1 MRTILTSFLLGI
13 SALAAQV
20 DAQELRGVWIA
31 NTGSTVLESRA
42 EIAQTMEV
50 LRAHGINT
58 VYPVMWSKGL
68 TCYPSAVAKEVVGS
82 AIDPRYGDRDP
93 LEQVI
98 YEAHRRGIEV
108 VAWLEY
114 GFAAEHAKKPTTLLK
129 RNPKWA
135 AVGPDGKRVEKN
147 DFTWANAFDPE
158 VQSFVT
164 DMVVELAQAYDI
176 DGLQGDDRLPAL
188 PSTGGYDAATLKA
201 WAQHSGSTKKPEP
214 KDEAW
219 VAWRADRLSD
229 WLAQLQTTVR
239 GFGGLQLSSS
249 PSCYPWG
256 LNEYL
261 QDAQAWAERGLVD
274 ALHPQVY
281 RYDLP
286 AYVRTLREQTS
297 ALQRRDGPLLA
308 PGVLVKSGSYVIS
321 SEYLL
326 GAVQANRDAGCAGEV
341 HFFLEGL
348 RERDDALL
356 KALHAG
362 PYRTE
367 ALAPWRVA
375 KPRPAPREALLD
387 ADGRAELTVQQTG
400 QWDLWIDLGGLGPAK
415 TNAAQQVE
423 ISWTLAGVSGS
434 QRVRVHEGL
443 ARVTRL
449 QVPANAGV
457 SVQVRAAAKAPAGTP
472 GRAVLLATREMLAK

>member
-1 MRTILTSFLLGI
+1 M
-13 SALAAQV
+13 
-20 DAQELRGVWIA
+20 
-31 NTGSTVLESRA
+31 
-42 EIAQTMEV
+42 
-50 LRAHGINT
+50 
-58 VYPVMWSKGL
+58 
-68 TCYPSAVAKEVVGS
+68 
-82 AIDPRYGDRDP
+82 
-93 LEQVI
+93 
-98 YEAHRRGIEV
+98 
-108 VAWLEY
+108 
-114 GFAAEHAKKPTTLLK
+114 
-129 RNPKWA
+129 
-135 AVGPDGKRVEKN
+135 
-147 DFTWANAFDPE
+147 
-158 VQSFVT
+158 
-164 DMVVELAQAYDI
+164 
-176 DGLQGDDRLPAL
+176 
-188 PSTGGYDAATLKA
+188 
-201 WAQHSGSTKKPEP
+201 
-214 KDEAW
+214 
-219 VAWRADRLSD
+219 
-229 WLAQLQTTVR
+229 
-239 GFGGLQLSSS
+239 
-249 PSCYPWG
+249 
-256 LNEYL
+256 
-261 QDAQAWAERGLVD
+261 
-274 ALHPQVY
+274 
-281 RYDLP
+281 
-286 AYVRTLREQTS
+286 
-297 ALQRRDGPLLA
+297 LA

-423 ISWTLAGVSGS
+423 VSWTLAGVSGS